1 MFSLMEQKD
10 RSSDRLV
17 ILSGV
22 AALLDT
28 LIGLMIN
35 LALDQRKIF
44 DLVSGISLLLGF
56 PSYLLDLRLK
66 KKFAFFLSA
75 LFLFRWAL
83 LSLAGGPHPAFVNPV
98 AWPVGILLFTALVL
112 LQWSRLRPASA

>member
-17 ILSGV
+17 VLSGV

-28 LIGLMIN
+28 LVGVMIN
-35 LALDQRKIF
+35 LALDPSRTF
-44 DLVSGISLLLGF
+44 DLVFGISLLLGF
-56 PSYLLDLRLK
+56 PSYLLDLWLK
-66 KKFAFFLSA
+66 RKFAYVLSA

-83 LSLAGGPHPAFVNPV
+83 LSLAGGPHPALVNPI
-98 AWPVGILLFTALVL
+98 AWPVGILLFLALAL
-112 LQWSRLRPASA
+112 LQWSRLRPASP